1 MFFLLDETAFNR
13 NATRY
18 MSVGDLKSRYGDKV
32 DDVAEEIA
40 VILRIMEKLWHVFMP
55 DSYIRTMTGDF
66 SRMDRII
73 ELMNQYELNK
83 LQRRAWAEKMQS

>member
-1 MFFLLDETAFNR
+1 MNLQLLDETAFNR

-40 VILRIMEKLWHVFMP
+40 VILRIVILQKPCEK
-55 DSYIRTMTGDF
+55 
-66 SRMDRII
+66 
-73 ELMNQYELNK
+73 K
-83 LQRRAWAEKMQS
+83 L

>member
-1 MFFLLDETAFNR
+1 
-13 NATRY
+13 
-18 MSVGDLKSRYGDKV
+18 
-32 DDVAEEIA
+32 
-40 VILRIMEKLWHVFMP
+40 MEKLWHVFMP

-83 LQRRAWAEKMQS
+83 LQRRAWAEKMQSRQMKHFFEDDFYEVIQ